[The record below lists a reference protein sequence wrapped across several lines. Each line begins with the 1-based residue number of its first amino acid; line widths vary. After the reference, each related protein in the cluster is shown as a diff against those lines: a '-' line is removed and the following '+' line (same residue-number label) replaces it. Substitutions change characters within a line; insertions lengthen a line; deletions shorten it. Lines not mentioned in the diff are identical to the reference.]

1 VEPEDGSIVRFRSG
15 TRYTYVA
22 IRRGGVWHT
31 SSRQGQPRAADEA
44 ISEFAWN
51 PINKVE
57 TWPDLVARGNTFAV
71 AVGWASAPAL
81 LKRELAVVRF
91 MLDDGAEW
99 NAAVHAGLGSWY
111 STVDSSTYS
120 GGESGLRIYDHP
132 DISRWGDIV
141 EYSSRVDVATEWE
154 SMTGV
159 GLPARQ

>member
-1 VEPEDGSIVRFRSG
+1 
-15 TRYTYVA
+15 
-22 IRRGGVWHT
+22 VWHT
-31 SSRQGQPRAADEA
+31 SSREGQPRAADEV

-57 TWPDLVARGNTFAV
+57 TWSDLVARGNTFAV
-71 AVGWASAPAL
+71 AVAWESAPAL

-99 NAAVHAGLGSWY
+99 NAAVHAGSGSWY
-111 STVDSSTYS
+111 STVDSSAHS
-120 GGESGLRIYDHP
+120 GGDSGLRIYDHP

-141 EYSSRVDVATEWE
+141 EYSSQVDVVTEWE
-154 SMTGV
+154 PMTRV